1 MITTSKSCSWK
12 FPGES
17 FNSVLNTGLDY
28 SLECNF
34 CLNIVRMRSLW
45 RPKISFPIFLKLTW
59 SFVIQWIKYSFYV
72 TLDSNLLYYHSR
84 LFSIP
89 GWFVPTMS
97 SVCTIWA
104 SRSPI
109 WRPSMPTGSSKW
121 FPLQIVNSFFI
132 SDRVHFTLFEPESS
146 WLFSRAARWVGWVKA
161 VSTPSRVAPSM
172 KRRPDPPNKARSR
185 RRAWLWSGYDIQ

>member
-12 FPGES
+12 FPEES
-17 FNSVLNTGLDY
+17 FNSVRNTGLDY

-34 CLNIVRMRSLW
+34 CLNVFRMRSLW

-59 SFVIQWIKYSFYV
+59 SFVIQWIKYSFYF
-72 TLDSNLLYYHSR
+72 TLDSNLLYYHFR
-84 LFSIP
+84 LFSIL

-109 WRPSMPTGSSKW
+109 WRPSMPTGSWKW
-121 FPLQIVNSFFI
+121 FPLQMCELFLHIRQGAFHAVRAGVKLTLLTGGSMSRMSQGSFNSI
-132 SDRVHFTLFEPESS
+132 KSS
-146 WLFSRAARWVGWVKA
+146 YVDEEE
-161 VSTPSRVAPSM
+161 T
-172 KRRPDPPNKARSR
+172 RPAEQGEKSP
-185 RRAWLWSGYDIQ
+185 